1 MVLQEV
7 STQSSLPHPRGGF
20 RQTFRA
26 LRHRNFRLFVAGQI
40 VSLVGTWMQNV
51 SQAWLVYRLTHS
63 ELLLGTAWF
72 CSQIPVFALGP
83 LGGLASDRYSRH
95 KLVMLTQTLSMLQA
109 LALAVLTLTG
119 TVEVWHIMV
128 LAVMLGTVNAFDMPG
143 RQSLIIQMTG
153 KEELLNAISLNSAIF
168 NAARVIGPGVAG
180 VLVAA
185 VGEGACFLINA
196 VSFLAVIGS
205 LAAMRGLPGQSAQR
219 PGDSPWFHLMDGFR
233 YAWNHRGVRTLLG
246 MMAAVTIAG
255 MPAVVLMPFFADA
268 IFHRGSQGLG
278 ILLGAMG
285 IGAVV
290 GTLVLAG
297 RARVDGLPTVILY
310 SSATMGVS
318 FLVFAAS
325 SWFWLSLAVMPVIG
339 YAVMR
344 QMASA
349 NTLIQTT
356 IPDEYRGRIM
366 ALYAMTVV
374 GLGPFGSLAAG
385 ALAQAAGAR
394 ITVAGRRRSSSPVN
408 PASPGETLMPRR
420 RVGRCLHLL
429 LLCGRVG
436 QALGLRRPLGRPMPP
451 HPRHSPLRT
460 MPGSPTHP
468 LAASPCRRVAVSRC
482 SWPSP
487 LPAQP
492 SSPPT
497 ISRTSTASPAN
508 SAASPASASS
518 AASTAASSPATS
530 STSSSMSA
538 SRKWP
543 RRRRSAPKS

>member
-7 STQSSLPHPRGGF
+7 STQAGLPPRSGL

-95 KLVMLTQTLSMLQA
+95 KLVILTQTLSMLQA

-119 TVEVWHIMV
+119 TVQVWHILV
-128 LAVMLGTVNAFDMPG
+128 LAVLLGTVNAFDMPG

-153 KEELLNAISLNSAIF
+153 KEDLLNAISLNSAIF
-168 NAARVIGPGVAG
+168 NAARMVGPGVAG
-180 VLVAA
+180 LLVAA
-185 VGEGACFLINA
+185 VGEGYCFLINA
-196 VSFLAVIGS
+196 ISFLAVIGS
-205 LAAMRGLPGQSAQR
+205 LAAMRGLPGQCRRTA
-219 PGDSPWFHLMDGFR
+219 DSPWSHLLDGFR

-255 MPAVVLMPFFADA
+255 MPAVVLMPFFADG

-285 IGAVV
+285 IGAMV

-297 RARVDGLPTVILY
+297 RARVEGLGTVILY
-310 SSATMGVS
+310 SAATMGAS

-339 YAVMR
+339 YSVMR

-385 ALAQAAGAR
+385 ALAHAAGAR
-394 ITVAGRRRSSSPVN
+394 ITVAAG
-408 PASPGETLMPRR
+408 G
-420 RVGRCLHLL
+420 LL
-429 LLCGRVG
+429 
-436 QALGLRRPLGRPMPP
+436 AL
-451 HPRHSPLRT
+451 
-460 MPGSPTHP
+460 
-468 LAASPCRRVAVSRC
+468 
-482 SWPSP
+482 
-487 LPAQP
+487 
-492 SSPPT
+492 
-497 ISRTSTASPAN
+497 
-508 SAASPASASS
+508 
-518 AASTAASSPATS
+518 TAAAVF
-530 STSSSMSA
+530 A
-538 SRKWP
+538 
-543 RRRRSAPKS
+543 